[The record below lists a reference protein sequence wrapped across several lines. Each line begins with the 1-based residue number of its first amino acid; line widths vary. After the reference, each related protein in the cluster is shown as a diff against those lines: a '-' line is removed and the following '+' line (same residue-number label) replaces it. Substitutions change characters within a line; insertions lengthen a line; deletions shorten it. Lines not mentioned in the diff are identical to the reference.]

1 MDKSWGLDTFW
12 TYYGHVLPK
21 CVQKVSVPTSC
32 TSTAL
37 FVSPI
42 PSGGIAFCP
51 PWRRERNG
59 SSFHIASP
67 SNNNCNKNLSSTLQ
81 KVLCQICP
89 ADLSC
94 SDCHVGWP
102 LAWPLVNCN
111 CAQIYDGGGPERK
124 WPCEIWFCFIMKAK
138 SKCLKPW
145 CFITQNYTIHQD
157 ISLRGMNTVVNI

>member
-1 MDKSWGLDTFW
+1 MLWVRANPRPLRPTNMGGPQEAKLSQICSNSKNKKVTVCGGGGWGPTTEWRKFRE
-12 TYYGHVLPK
+12 TGHPLYTR
-21 CVQKVSVPTSC
+21 QS
-32 TSTAL
+32 
-37 FVSPI
+37 
-42 PSGGIAFCP
+42 
-51 PWRRERNG
+51 
-59 SSFHIASP
+59 
-67 SNNNCNKNLSSTLQ
+67 LSSTLQ
-81 KVLCQICP
+81 KVLRQICP

-124 WPCEIWFCFIMKAK
+124 WPCEIWFCFIVKAK

-157 ISLRGMNTVVNI
+157 ISLRGMNAVVNI